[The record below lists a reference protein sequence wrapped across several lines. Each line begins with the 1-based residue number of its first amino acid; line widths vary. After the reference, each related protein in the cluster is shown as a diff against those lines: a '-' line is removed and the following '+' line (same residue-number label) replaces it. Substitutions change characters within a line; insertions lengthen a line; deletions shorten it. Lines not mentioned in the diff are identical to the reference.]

1 MPIATELNVD
11 TSATAMD
18 MANAMFGNGISITSA
33 SFTGAGA
40 ASGTYTGGLSTL
52 GSLTQSDTGVILSTG
67 NVTDFTN
74 SSGTAD
80 TNTNAGTTTNHTGVG
95 EVDGDTELNAV
106 SGQATQDGA
115 FFDATF
121 IAQGDL
127 LTMQFVFTSEE
138 YLEYVNGGVNDAMGI
153 WVNGTYVPLTL
164 ADGSSQ
170 NVTIDTI
177 NNNVASNLYV
187 DNPATSDI
195 YNTEMDGGTV
205 VLSIVAPVNA
215 GQPNTIRIGIG
226 DGGDS
231 AYDSNLLIMGNSI
244 QTISIAES
252 DQLEQLPN
260 ATQTYDILANDINI
274 DGNALTITHI
284 NNVAVNVG
292 DVVTLPSGEQ
302 ITLNPDMTV
311 TVLTDSDLGT
321 NQFTYSTVD
330 SAGNASTGLATIT
343 TSLNPPNYIVEGT
356 AGDDTIDG
364 AYIGD
369 PHGDRVDNNDHSN
382 GLNGDSIVAGAG
394 NDSVVAGAGDDTVFG
409 SDGSDTI
416 LGGVGNDT
424 LDGDDGQA
432 GAAADSIDG
441 GAGDD
446 QIIGDWG
453 DDTLVGGTGNDTV
466 YAGADDDL
474 VYGNDGNDQ
483 LFGQAGADSL
493 YGGAGADTLSGGADA
508 DYLSGGSGADSIDAG
523 TGDDDVDGGDG
534 NDSVW
539 GNTGNDNIDG
549 EAGDDTLIGGDGN
562 DSIWGGAG
570 VDALYGGAGD
580 DSISGGAG
588 ADFISLSSGDDTVN
602 AGDDADTIV
611 VVAGGYADGAT
622 VTVDGGTN
630 GNDFDTLNL
639 GSWDA
644 FRNLT
649 QTTDADT
656 DSTSGSVEV
665 RDAAGNWITVN
676 FAEIEILNLPA
687 VDLTPNYIVEGTAAG
702 ELINTAYVGDP
713 QGDMID
719 NSDAADG
726 SQDDVVTAGG
736 GDDTVVAGFGND
748 SVLGEAGND
757 EIYGNDGND
766 TLLGGAGT
774 DEIHGEIGDD
784 VIDGGAG
791 VDTIYGGIG
800 EDTLSGGDGADSLFS
815 DDGNDSLSGDAGND
829 SLWGYGGNDTIDGGA
844 DDDYL
849 DGGVGADSLLGDT
862 GNDVVS
868 AGAGDDTARGGMG
881 NDTIDGG
888 AGNDELYGNEND
900 DSITGGLGDDSI
912 YGETGNDYVSGGT
925 GNDSLEGNEGDDTIF
940 GGTGNDWV
948 RGSFGNDEIHGGEG
962 DDYLWG
968 GYGDDTIHFADNF
981 GDDTVEGEEANE
993 TDGDTIDLSAVTSDL
1008 TIDLT
1013 SANPEA
1019 GSFTDGTDTVN
1030 FVEIENIVLGGGADT
1045 LVLGTGGG
1053 ADRVEGFTIPTE
1065 SGGVYTGVD
1074 LLDVSTLLDINGAPV
1089 NTDDVVITTD
1099 VNGDAVLTF
1108 PSGESLTLFGV
1119 TAASINDP
1127 DILEAM
1133 GIPQPDYIVEGTGA
1147 GELID
1152 GSYIGDPEGDIID
1165 GLDNASG
1172 TNADSVVAGA
1182 GDDTVLSFAGN
1193 DTIDAGT
1200 GNDSVDAGDGDDNI
1214 VGGGGNDTLQGWFG
1228 DDSLT
1233 GDDGDDSLIGWTGDD
1248 TLAGGIGADSI
1259 EGGDDQDVIVLEDA
1273 FGQDTIDGGD
1283 GGVTD
1288 YDTLDMSAVTTDT
1301 TVDLTSSN
1309 PENGSV
1315 TSGADT
1321 ATFVDIENIVLG
1333 AGDDTIVLGAFSGS
1347 DTVTGFAAPI
1357 DNGDGTYTGQDQI
1370 DVTDMVDL
1378 DGQPVNVADVTV
1390 TDTNGDGT
1398 GDAILSFPNG
1408 ESITLVGVSPD
1419 QVDSHDELAAI
1430 GIPALNY
1437 IVEGTG
1443 GDDTI
1448 NGSYQGDPEGDL
1460 VDNGDMP
1467 DGSNS
1472 DNIQAGAGDDIVTAN
1487 QGNDTIGAGI
1497 GNDTVAGGAGN
1508 DIVYGEDGEDVL
1520 NGGDGNDTVFGGFG
1534 NDSIEGDLGDD
1545 SLSGGIGSDTVA
1557 GGAGDDWVTGDAGDD
1572 TVYGGTGNDSVFGAE
1587 GNDVMFGD
1595 AGNDSM
1601 EGWLGDDTMS
1611 GGAGDDYIDG
1621 ADGVDC
1627 IIGGDGNDLLEGGTG
1642 DDSQYGGGGDDT
1654 FVLENN
1660 FGSDTIQ
1667 GAESGETDGDTLDL
1681 SAVTDNLT
1689 IDLTSSDPEAGTV
1702 SDGTSTAGFTQIE
1715 NIVLGAGAD
1724 TVVLADGSGS
1734 DTVEGFSAPT
1744 DLGGGFYSGNDQLD
1758 VSGLTDA
1765 SGGLVNTDDVTVTD
1779 TNGDGTGDAILS
1791 FPNGESITLVG
1802 VNPSE
1807 VSSTTQLQSLGIPAP
1822 DYIVSGTAGGDLI
1835 DGSYTG
1841 DLQGDLVDD
1850 NDNASG
1856 TDADLIVANAGDDTV
1871 YAGAGNDTVQGGLG
1885 NDSVYGEAGDDS
1897 LMGGGGDDTLEGGIG
1912 NDTVSGGEG
1921 ADSISGD
1928 LGNDWI
1934 DGWTGNDTID
1944 GGDGDDLIF
1953 GGLGDDSVLGS
1964 DGSDILNGMAGN
1976 DTLSGGADDDIIWH
1990 ETGTGNDTVI
2000 GGETGLDDDTLR
2012 ANGLTVDAVLDFTAN
2027 GTGADAESGTLTSS
2041 GGADVS
2047 TFSEVENVELG
2058 IGNDSVIGSS
2068 GDENV
2073 STGAGADTVDG
2084 GAGNDSFDVGAGDG
2098 DVDTVVLE
2106 DGDGDDTI
2114 TGFQAPTPLGGG
2126 AFTPQDQIDVSGLT
2140 DAGGNPVNVFDLTVI
2155 DTNGDGTGD
2164 AILSFPNGESIT
2176 LVGVDPAGI
2185 DSYSALV
2192 ALGIPGTDEIVSG
2205 TAGSDVIG
2213 ASYTGDPDG
2222 DMIDGLD
2229 NAAGNNDDSVDAGA
2243 GNDSVYSGAGDDTV
2257 DGGTGDDLLQTGLGD
2272 DYIIGGTGNDTI
2284 YSQNGQDTVFVG
2296 DGDDVIGASIGEDY
2310 VDGGAG
2316 NDSIDGGGYSGG
2328 AGDTLIGGD
2337 GDDTISGGGGA
2348 DVMSGDAGHDVITV
2362 NENDTATG
2370 GDGDDYFEVSSGF
2383 ETGVG
2388 SISITG
2394 GEGGETLG
2402 DTLDFNGLIGF
2413 GDVTYTNTDPG
2424 VGGGLSGFAT
2434 LGDGTV
2440 VNFDEIENVIICFT
2454 EGTRIATPRG
2464 VREIE
2469 DLEIGD
2475 LVVTRDHGLQPIRWV
2490 GKRTVPARGALAPI
2504 RFDPHVIGNERAL
2517 YVSPQHRM
2525 LMQGVEASLLFGES
2539 EVLASA
2545 KHLVNGS
2552 TVTEV
2557 HGGTVTYVHIM
2568 FDQHEII
2575 YAEGA
2580 ASESFYPG
2588 GTGLNAVE
2596 EEAREELFSLF
2607 PELRS
2612 HEGAYGDTARLCL
2625 KAHESRLLRLG

>member
-1 MPIATELNVD
+1 MPNANELTLN
-11 TSATAMD
+11 TSASAMD
-18 MANAMFGNGISITSA
+18 MANAMFGNGITIQSA
-33 SFTGAGA
+33 TYTGAA
-40 ASGTYTGGLSTL
+40 DASGTFTGGLSTL

-67 NVTDFTN
+67 NAADFTN
-74 SSGTAD
+74 SSGTTD
-80 TNTNAGTTTNHTGVG
+80 TNTSAGTTTNHTGVG

-121 IAQGDL
+121 IEQGDL
-127 LTMQFVFTSEE
+127 LTMQFAFTSEE

-177 NNNVASNLYV
+177 NNNIASNLYV

-343 TSLNPPNYIVEGT
+343 TSLNPPNYIV
-356 AGDDTIDG
+356 
-364 AYIGD
+364 
-369 PHGDRVDNNDHSN
+369 
-382 GLNGDSIVAGAG
+382 
-394 NDSVVAGAGDDTVFG
+394 
-409 SDGSDTI
+409 
-416 LGGVGNDT
+416 
-424 LDGDDGQA
+424 
-432 GAAADSIDG
+432 
-441 GAGDD
+441 
-446 QIIGDWG
+446 
-453 DDTLVGGTGNDTV
+453 
-466 YAGADDDL
+466 
-474 VYGNDGNDQ
+474 
-483 LFGQAGADSL
+483 
-493 YGGAGADTLSGGADA
+493 
-508 DYLSGGSGADSIDAG
+508 
-523 TGDDDVDGGDG
+523 
-534 NDSVW
+534 
-539 GNTGNDNIDG
+539 
-549 EAGDDTLIGGDGN
+549 
-562 DSIWGGAG
+562 
-570 VDALYGGAGD
+570 
-580 DSISGGAG
+580 
-588 ADFISLSSGDDTVN
+588 
-602 AGDDADTIV
+602 
-611 VVAGGYADGAT
+611 
-622 VTVDGGTN
+622 
-630 GNDFDTLNL
+630 
-639 GSWDA
+639 
-644 FRNLT
+644 
-649 QTTDADT
+649 
-656 DSTSGSVEV
+656 
-665 RDAAGNWITVN
+665 
-676 FAEIEILNLPA
+676 
-687 VDLTPNYIVEGTAAG
+687 
-702 ELINTAYVGDP
+702 
-713 QGDMID
+713 
-719 NSDAADG
+719 
-726 SQDDVVTAGG
+726 
-736 GDDTVVAGFGND
+736 
-748 SVLGEAGND
+748 
-757 EIYGNDGND
+757 
-766 TLLGGAGT
+766 
-774 DEIHGEIGDD
+774 
-784 VIDGGAG
+784 
-791 VDTIYGGIG
+791 
-800 EDTLSGGDGADSLFS
+800 
-815 DDGNDSLSGDAGND
+815 
-829 SLWGYGGNDTIDGGA
+829 
-844 DDDYL
+844 
-849 DGGVGADSLLGDT
+849 
-862 GNDVVS
+862 
-868 AGAGDDTARGGMG
+868 
-881 NDTIDGG
+881 
-888 AGNDELYGNEND
+888 
-900 DSITGGLGDDSI
+900 
-912 YGETGNDYVSGGT
+912 
-925 GNDSLEGNEGDDTIF
+925 
-940 GGTGNDWV
+940 
-948 RGSFGNDEIHGGEG
+948 
-962 DDYLWG
+962 
-968 GYGDDTIHFADNF
+968 
-981 GDDTVEGEEANE
+981 
-993 TDGDTIDLSAVTSDL
+993 
-1008 TIDLT
+1008 
-1013 SANPEA
+1013 
-1019 GSFTDGTDTVN
+1019 
-1030 FVEIENIVLGGGADT
+1030 
-1045 LVLGTGGG
+1045 
-1053 ADRVEGFTIPTE
+1053 
-1065 SGGVYTGVD
+1065 
-1074 LLDVSTLLDINGAPV
+1074 
-1089 NTDDVVITTD
+1089 
-1099 VNGDAVLTF
+1099 
-1108 PSGESLTLFGV
+1108 
-1119 TAASINDP
+1119 
-1127 DILEAM
+1127 
-1133 GIPQPDYIVEGTGA
+1133 
-1147 GELID
+1147 
-1152 GSYIGDPEGDIID
+1152 
-1165 GLDNASG
+1165 
-1172 TNADSVVAGA
+1172 
-1182 GDDTVLSFAGN
+1182 
-1193 DTIDAGT
+1193 
-1200 GNDSVDAGDGDDNI
+1200 
-1214 VGGGGNDTLQGWFG
+1214 
-1228 DDSLT
+1228 
-1233 GDDGDDSLIGWTGDD
+1233 
-1248 TLAGGIGADSI
+1248 
-1259 EGGDDQDVIVLEDA
+1259 
-1273 FGQDTIDGGD
+1273 
-1283 GGVTD
+1283 
-1288 YDTLDMSAVTTDT
+1288 
-1301 TVDLTSSN
+1301 
-1309 PENGSV
+1309 
-1315 TSGADT
+1315 
-1321 ATFVDIENIVLG
+1321 
-1333 AGDDTIVLGAFSGS
+1333 
-1347 DTVTGFAAPI
+1347 
-1357 DNGDGTYTGQDQI
+1357 
-1370 DVTDMVDL
+1370 
-1378 DGQPVNVADVTV
+1378 
-1390 TDTNGDGT
+1390 
-1398 GDAILSFPNG
+1398 
-1408 ESITLVGVSPD
+1408 
-1419 QVDSHDELAAI
+1419 
-1430 GIPALNY
+1430 
-1437 IVEGTG
+1437 
-1443 GDDTI
+1443 
-1448 NGSYQGDPEGDL
+1448 
-1460 VDNGDMP
+1460 
-1467 DGSNS
+1467 
-1472 DNIQAGAGDDIVTAN
+1472 
-1487 QGNDTIGAGI
+1487 
-1497 GNDTVAGGAGN
+1497 
-1508 DIVYGEDGEDVL
+1508 
-1520 NGGDGNDTVFGGFG
+1520 
-1534 NDSIEGDLGDD
+1534 
-1545 SLSGGIGSDTVA
+1545 
-1557 GGAGDDWVTGDAGDD
+1557 
-1572 TVYGGTGNDSVFGAE
+1572 
-1587 GNDVMFGD
+1587 
-1595 AGNDSM
+1595 
-1601 EGWLGDDTMS
+1601 
-1611 GGAGDDYIDG
+1611 
-1621 ADGVDC
+1621 
-1627 IIGGDGNDLLEGGTG
+1627 
-1642 DDSQYGGGGDDT
+1642 
-1654 FVLENN
+1654 
-1660 FGSDTIQ
+1660 
-1667 GAESGETDGDTLDL
+1667 
-1681 SAVTDNLT
+1681 
-1689 IDLTSSDPEAGTV
+1689 
-1702 SDGTSTAGFTQIE
+1702 
-1715 NIVLGAGAD
+1715 
-1724 TVVLADGSGS
+1724 
-1734 DTVEGFSAPT
+1734 
-1744 DLGGGFYSGNDQLD
+1744 
-1758 VSGLTDA
+1758 
-1765 SGGLVNTDDVTVTD
+1765 
-1779 TNGDGTGDAILS
+1779 
-1791 FPNGESITLVG
+1791 
-1802 VNPSE
+1802 
-1807 VSSTTQLQSLGIPAP
+1807 
-1822 DYIVSGTAGGDLI
+1822 SGTAGGDLI

-1934 DGWTGNDTID
+1934 DGWTGDDTID
-1944 GGDGDDLIF
+1944 GGEGDDLIF

-2047 TFSEVENVELG
+2047 TFSEIESVELG
-2058 IGNDSVIGSS
+2058 SGNDSVIGSS

-2114 TGFQAPTPLGGG
+2114 TGFQAPRPLGGG

-2140 DAGGNPVNVFDLTVI
+2140 DAGGNPVNVFDVTVT

-2192 ALGIPGTDEIVSG
+2192 ALGIPGIDEIVSG

-2213 ASYTGDPDG
+2213 ASYTDDPDG

-2284 YSQNGQDTVFVG
+2284 YSQNGQDTVFAG
-2296 DGDDVIGASIGEDY
+2296 DGDDMIGASIGEDY

-2348 DVMSGDAGHDVITV
+2348 DVMSGDAGNDVITV

-2469 DLEIGD
+2469 DLEMGD